1 MDTYFSQAQARSLK
15 PNTALQKT
23 KIWRQQG
30 KEAFSNARLKS
41 KKRRAGVRKTSTV
54 KAVCEGAKNF
64 FIFSKK
70 GLTNRVRYAII
81 HRLSGNPTQKASSLY
96 RSGCGADGSALP
108 WGGRG
113 RWFKSSHSDQKSGIE
128 RFPIFILFY
137 TTSPEYTYKI
147 SKNSTESENAIG
159 AVFSALLHSF
169 LKGVT
174 QFAAQICVM
183 PLFFI
188 MLAIFLVTRRI

>member
-54 KAVCEGAKNF
+54 KAVCEETKNF

-113 RWFKSSHSDQKSGIE
+113 RWFKSSHSDQIKE
-128 RFPIFILFY
+128 ALTARLVLLLFCFKRTCR
-137 TTSPEYTYKI
+137 TTSFFKR
-147 SKNSTESENAIG
+147 
-159 AVFSALLHSF
+159 ALLL
-169 LKGVT
+169 LKKSPRVRL
-174 QFAAQICVM
+174 QI
-183 PLFFI
+183 
-188 MLAIFLVTRRI
+188 

>member
-23 KIWRQQG
+23 KIWRQRG

-41 KKRRAGVRKTSTV
+41 KKRRAGARKTSTV
-54 KAVCEGAKNF
+54 KAVCEGTKNF

-113 RWFKSSHSDQKSGIE
+113 RWFKSSHSDQKNTDTFWCRYFFRLRCTMQNHEFFQKSSAPFE
-128 RFPIFILFY
+128 
-137 TTSPEYTYKI
+137 KI
-147 SKNSTESENAIG
+147 SRH
-159 AVFSALLHSF
+159 L
-169 LKGVT
+169 
-174 QFAAQICVM
+174 
-183 PLFFI
+183 P
-188 MLAIFLVTRRI
+188 